1 METVVQFLRRD
12 AVLRK
17 QVSGELDP
25 RSPFMDLHL
34 GLDAAGSSS
43 GTNALGR
50 HFGPPCTEGQNGLAE
65 EIPNFCFCSRWCGA

>member
-1 METVVQFLRRD
+1 MGSLAPRVIVDDFDKPRRETVVQFLRSG

-25 RSPFMDLHL
+25 LSPSMDLRL

-43 GTNALGR
+43 GTNAL
-50 HFGPPCTEGQNGLAE
+50 
-65 EIPNFCFCSRWCGA
+65 